1 MGKDIEML
9 NSLMD
14 NMSDEEETIAMD
26 NRFPYLFTKAYIY
39 LKSGPDNYR
48 KDDYFKLPSKDL
60 EIDELAAIESGCNQI
75 LQGKG
80 LVREKPFTGLDVRG
94 FNLLFELFHFK
105 SSARKSK
112 STKIDGKTCFIDQIT
127 FKHVVDGSEITY
139 YNLVSY

>member
-9 NSLMD
+9 NSIMD
-14 NMSDEEETIAMD
+14 KMSDEEETIAMD

-48 KDDYFKLPSKDL
+48 KDDYFKLPSKSLD
-60 EIDELAAIESGCNQI
+60 IDELAAIESGCKQI
-75 LQGKG
+75 LNGIG
-80 LVREKPFTGLDVRG
+80 FLSEKPFTGLDISG
-94 FNLLFELFHFK
+94 FRLLFEMMHFE
-105 SSARKSK
+105 SISRISK
-112 STKIDGKTCFIDQIT
+112 STKFEGKTCFIDQIT